1 MENCLIIS
9 QVLLLFLKRKLGIEG
24 LKFNYMSSRMYKTC
38 VHLFRYIMKQIFE
51 ALLHVHKMNIVHR
64 DLKPEN
70 ILLDD
75 NLNVKLTDFGFAR
88 ALQHG
93 EKLYGDNDL
102 NFKSSYSFTNY
113 IVLQNLLEH
122 RDIWLLRS

>member
-1 MENCLIIS
+1 
-9 QVLLLFLKRKLGIEG
+9 
-24 LKFNYMSSRMYKTC
+24 MSSRMYKTFE
-38 VHLFRYIMKQIFE
+38 HLFRYIMKQIFE

-93 EKLYGDNDL
+93 EKLYGDNYL
-102 NFKSSYSFTNY
+102 TFKCSCFFTNY
-113 IVLQNLLEH
+113 NVL
-122 RDIWLLRS
+122 